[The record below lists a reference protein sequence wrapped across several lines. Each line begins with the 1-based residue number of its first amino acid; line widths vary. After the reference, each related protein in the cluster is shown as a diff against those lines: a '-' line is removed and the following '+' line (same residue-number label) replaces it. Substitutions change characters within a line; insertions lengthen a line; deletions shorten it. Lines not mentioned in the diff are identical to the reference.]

1 MKEFVETGIPALNQ
15 PFSWAVKASG
25 LLFTT
30 HGPVKSD
37 GTVDTGPVEQQVRL
51 TLQNLQRAVQA
62 AGAQMSDVAQVLVY
76 MIDVNDMAIIDK
88 VYQEFFQAPYP
99 NRASVVVQALVVP
112 GMRIE
117 TVAYVSLPQ

>member
-51 TLQNLQRAVQA
+51 TLQNMQRAVRA
-62 AGAQMSDVAQVLVY
+62 AGAQMSDGAQVLIY
-76 MIDVNDMAIIDK
+76 LIDVNDMAVVDE
-88 VYQEFFQAPYP
+88 VYQDFFQAPYP

-117 TVAYVSLPQ
+117 TVAYVSLSN

>member
-1 MKEFVETGIPALNQ
+1 MKEFVESGIPALNQ

-51 TLQNLQRAVQA
+51 TLQNMQRAVRA
-62 AGAQMSDVAQVLVY
+62 AGAQMSDVAQVLIY
-76 MIDVNDMAIIDK
+76 LIDVNDMAVVDE
-88 VYQEFFQAPYP
+88 VYQDFFQAPYP

-117 TVAYVSLPQ
+117 TVAYVSLSN

>member
-51 TLQNLQRAVQA
+51 TLQNMQRAVRA
-62 AGAQMSDVAQVLVY
+62 AGAQMSDVAQVLIY
-76 MIDVNDMAIIDK
+76 LIDVNDMAVVDE
-88 VYQEFFQAPYP
+88 VYQDFFQAPYP

-117 TVAYVSLPQ
+117 TVAYVSLSN

>member
-51 TLQNLQRAVQA
+51 TLQNMQRAVRA
-62 AGAQMSDVAQVLVY
+62 AGAQMSDVAQVLIY
-76 MIDVNDMAIIDK
+76 LIDVNDMAVVDE
-88 VYQEFFQAPYP
+88 VYQDFFQAPYP

-112 GMRIE
+112 GMSIE
-117 TVAYVSLPQ
+117 TVAYVSLSN